1 MQGRG
6 SALTRH
12 IMQVTRK
19 SLPPHCSRVGLVL
32 QGGGAL
38 GAYQAG
44 VYATLADGGYE
55 PDWIAGVSIGAIN
68 GALIAGNPPERR
80 TERLRH
86 FWETVTDGVAVKPML
101 EGDMA
106 RGVFNEW
113 SALTSLASG
122 VPGFFIPRVPPA
134 WLQPWGTEGALSF
147 YDTSPL
153 RATLEQLVDF
163 DLLNDGHPRLS
174 VGAANIRKGNSVYF
188 DTRERRIEPE
198 HIMAS
203 AALPPGFPPVQI
215 DGEHYWDGGV
225 VTNTPLQYLLDAQH
239 DTSMLV
245 FQVDLFSARGGLPH
259 NMLGV
264 YERHKDILYS
274 SRTRLNTD
282 AARRQQELRSAV
294 ERLLEKLPAEFNSD
308 EDVRYIRRE
317 CVRHMVMSVV
327 HLIYREKNYETQT
340 KDYEFSRVSM
350 EDDWQAGINDTRRTL
365 RHERVWLD
373 PPEDLRG
380 VRVFDIVRD
389 FD

>member
-1 MQGRG
+1 
-6 SALTRH
+6 
-12 IMQVTRK
+12 
-19 SLPPHCSRVGLVL
+19 VGLVL

-80 TERLRH
+80 TERLRQ

-106 RGVFNEW
+106 RGIFNEW

-134 WLQPWGTEGALSF
+134 WLQPWGTEAALSF

-188 DTRERRIEPE
+188 DTRERRIGPE

-215 DGEHYWDGGV
+215 DGEYYWDGGV

-239 DTSMLV
+239 DTSMLI
-245 FQVDLFSARGGLPH
+245 FQVDLFSARGSLPH

-282 AARRQQELRSAV
+282 AARSQQELRSAV
-294 ERLLEKLPAEFNSD
+294 ERLLEKLPAEFSGD

-340 KDYEFSRVSM
+340 KDYEFSRFSM
-350 EDDWQAGINDTRRTL
+350 EDHWQAGINDTRRTL
-365 RHERVWLD
+365 RHERAWLD
-373 PPEDLRG
+373 PPEDPRG